1 MEVLE
6 VLLWGAEMLSRPS
19 LSRWAES
26 FETWQHRHGLQRQWG
41 RLEQSK
47 LVAQEDRAG
56 QIVHR
61 LTDLGRLVAL
71 GGPNPER
78 QWERKWDGQWRML
91 VFDLPVSQGRVRARL
106 LRWLRQ
112 NGFSY
117 LQDSVWIHPDPVA
130 EIADVLKDF
139 RDDVESFTILE
150 AHCCSGHTNTTLVRG
165 AWHFDHINKR
175 YEAYLR
181 QADGLL
187 RQTLLSRDES
197 NLRRR
202 LREQRRT
209 WAAAVA
215 MDPLLPQELLPADYL
230 GQRAWQ
236 AHRSVMTRLVP
247 ALLASS
253 PLP

>member
-1 MEVLE
+1 MEVLD

-19 LSRWAES
+19 LRRWTES
-26 FETWQHRHGLQRQWG
+26 FESWQHRQGLQRHLA
-41 RLEQSK
+41 RLQQSK
-47 LVAQEDRAG
+47 LLAQEERTG
-56 QIVHR
+56 QIVYR
-61 LTDLGRLVAL
+61 LTDLGRFVAL
-71 GGPNPER
+71 GGHNPER

-112 NGFSY
+112 NGFGY
-117 LQDSVWIHPDPVA
+117 LQDSVWIHPDPVS

-150 AHCCSGHTNTTLVRG
+150 AHCCGGHKSTTLVRG
-165 AWHFDHINKR
+165 AWRFDQINKR

-187 RQTLLSRDES
+187 QRALPGQDKASLC
-197 NLRRR
+197 RR

-215 MDPLLPQELLPADYL
+215 MDPLLPRELLPADYL

-236 AHRSVMTRLVP
+236 AHRKVMGRLVP
-247 ALLASS
+247 AVLAS
-253 PLP
+253 